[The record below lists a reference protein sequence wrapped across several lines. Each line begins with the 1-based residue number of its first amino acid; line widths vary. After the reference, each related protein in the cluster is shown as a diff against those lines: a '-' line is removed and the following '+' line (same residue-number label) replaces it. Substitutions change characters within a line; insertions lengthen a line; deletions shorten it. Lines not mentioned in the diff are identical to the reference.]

1 MYKINTTNDFICEHP
16 NAIEKKYTTVSSEYF
31 ILYEDTTITETS
43 DPALENYHSIILENP
58 SRNLLSFA
66 PPKTMDYSDISVFL
80 QSSEFQ
86 ELFNDD
92 IHVSELVEGTLLH
105 LFYDTRI
112 ESWEIATKRAIGGRY
127 SYYHIPDQYSP
138 NYREMMMEAFH
149 LPSGKETKEGIDSIP
164 FLKDLSKTHCY
175 SWILQHPQNHIVIPI
190 ETPKMFLV
198 SVYEIDA
205 IEQTATFI
213 SPEIYQKWTA
223 FETPVKDKIIYFP
236 KTFSKEFSSI
246 KEKKTIL
253 QYIQENASTHTPY
266 YHMGLVFT
274 NLVSGKRATFLNP
287 NYLEMAEVRGNHSN
301 LLYQYLCLKRIQK
314 IQIFLH
320 YFPQYQ
326 SLFNL
331 YKQKYDDLIHK
342 IHNYYISYYV
352 QKNGILIPK
361 KYFSTVYT
369 LHHSIFLPS
378 IATSEKVIIRKKVV
392 REYLQ
397 ELDPVQLLYLINGE
411 KDTFFS
417 NEPNIEP

>member
-1 MYKINTTNDFICEHP
+1 MHTINTTNDFICEHP
-16 NAIEKKYTTVSSEYF
+16 NAIEKKYTTVSNEYF

-80 QSSEFQ
+80 QSTEFQ
-86 ELFNDD
+86 ELFQDD
-92 IHVSELVEGTLLH
+92 IHVSELIEGTFLH
-105 LFYDTRI
+105 MFYDTRI

-149 LPSGKETKEGIDSIP
+149 LPSDGKETKEGIAIIP

-198 SVYEIDA
+198 SVYEINA

-213 SPEIYQKWTA
+213 SPEIYQTWSM
-223 FETPVKDKIIYFP
+223 FETPLKEKIIYFP
-236 KTFSKEFSSI
+236 KTFTSTVSSYT
-246 KEKKTIL
+246 EKKNVL
-253 QYIQENASTHTPY
+253 NYIQENASAHTPY

-287 NYLEMAEVRGNHSN
+287 NYLEMAEIRGNHSN

-342 IHNYYISYYV
+342 IHNYYVSYYV

-361 KYFSTVYT
+361 KYFPIVYT
-369 LHHSIFLPS
+369 IHHSIFLPS

-397 ELDPVQLLYLINGE
+397 ELDPAQLLYLINGD

-417 NEPNIEP
+417 NEN

>member
-16 NAIEKKYTTVSSEYF
+16 NAIEKKYTTVYSEYF

-66 PPKTMDYSDISVFL
+66 PPKTIDYSDISVFL

-86 ELFNDD
+86 ELFEND
-92 IHVSELVEGTLLH
+92 IHVSELVEGTFLH
-105 LFYDTRI
+105 MFYDTRI
-112 ESWEIATKRAIGGRY
+112 ESWEIATKKAIGGRY

-149 LPSGKETKEGIDSIP
+149 LPSERKETNEGIYTIP
-164 FLKDLSKTHCY
+164 FLQDLSKTHCY

-198 SVYEIDA
+198 SVYEINT

-213 SPEIYQKWTA
+213 SPEKYQKWTV

-236 KTFSKEFSSI
+236 KTFSSQN
-246 KEKKTIL
+246 KEKKTL
-253 QYIQENASTHTPY
+253 LNYIQENASAHTPY

-274 NLVSGKRATFLNP
+274 NLVSGKRATFINP

-314 IQIFLH
+314 IQIFLQ

-326 SLFNL
+326 SLFNA
-331 YKQKYDDLIHK
+331 YKQKYDDIIHK

-352 QKNGILIPK
+352 QKNGTLIPK
-361 KYFSTVYT
+361 KYFPTVYT

-378 IATSEKVIIRKKVV
+378 IATSEKIIIRKKVV

-397 ELDPVQLLYLINGE
+397 DLDPVQLLYLINGE

-417 NEPNIEP
+417 NEL